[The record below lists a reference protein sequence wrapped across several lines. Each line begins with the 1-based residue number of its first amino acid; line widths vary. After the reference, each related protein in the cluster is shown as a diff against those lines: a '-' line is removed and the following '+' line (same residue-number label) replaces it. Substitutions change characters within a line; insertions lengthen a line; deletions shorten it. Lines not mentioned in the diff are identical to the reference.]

1 MVEITSKNR
10 CTRNS
15 ITQNTASFESLTD
28 PTGLG
33 LLAVDPNQAAALL
46 SSTYSSLE
54 KDRATGHM
62 GVPYVKAGRRV
73 VYRLADLDDWL
84 KANQITP
91 KKSPASDESEAKQGD
106 L

>member
-1 MVEITSKNR
+1 MDQTTSQNRFTLIGITKNHSIAESK
-10 CTRNS
+10 
-15 ITQNTASFESLTD
+15 ASLSSVK
-28 PTGLG
+28 P
-33 LLAVDPNQAAALL
+33 LAVDPNQAAALL

-73 VYRLADLDDWL
+73 IYRLADLDEWL

-91 KKSPASDESEAKQGD
+91 KKSPTSDESEAAEGG

>member
-1 MVEITSKNR
+1 MPHIN
-10 CTRNS
+10 
-15 ITQNTASFESLTD
+15 TQS
-28 PTGLG
+28 PTVP
-33 LLAVDPNQAAALL
+33 LAVDSETAANLL
-46 SSTYSSLE
+46 NSTNSSLE
-54 KDRATGHM
+54 KDRANGHM

-91 KKSPASDESEAKQGD
+91 KKSPASDESEVAKGG